1 MEMPMIESV
10 PCPSCEGRGQIYVG
24 SEFVTCPKCGGQ
36 QHILRTKKAPQ
47 KASPKRQDGTS
58 GRSKSSSSG
67 GSFLGGIILVTIVGA
82 VLWQFVTE
90 QALPALS
97 ANWPWIV
104 WYIVLIVLPS
114 AAVLLRANN
123 LTGLTFIP
131 EVVLAVLIVA
141 KFYLGDFW
149 SDTADRSMNLSTVF
163 LLSCFA
169 TSVFFMFHKGQYG
182 LSHSITDPPEL
193 ALALAIFYFPI
204 LAVLFLITVWATSL
218 EFWDGFAWIK
228 PYLLPSFA
236 TIYPPLVAYFF
247 RSHAFFQQA
256 RQVS

>member
-1 MEMPMIESV
+1 MPIDENRYWKE
-10 PCPSCEGRGQIYVG
+10 PWYRLEAAN
-24 SEFVTCPKCGGQ
+24 
-36 QHILRTKKAPQ
+36 KKRLDADKRNYQ
-47 KASPKRQDGTS
+47 KAVERSARASAKQGTS
-58 GRSKSSSSG
+58 GSARSTRSSSA
-67 GSFLGGIILVTIVGA
+67 GSFLGGIIVISVIGA
-82 VLWQFVTE
+82 LLWQFVTE
-90 QALPALS
+90 SALPALS
-97 ANWPWIV
+97 ENWPWMI
-104 WYIVLIVLPS
+104 WYIILVIVPG
-114 AAVLLRANN
+114 AAVLLRSNN

-131 EVVLAVLIVA
+131 EVVLVILIAA

-149 SDTADRSMNLSTVF
+149 SDTPDRSMNLSTVF

-169 TSVFFMFHKGQYG
+169 TCVFFMFHKGQYG

-193 ALALAIFYFPI
+193 ALALAVFYFPI